1 MYHDKQ
7 QKGRLPDTPQEGD
20 VLVRRGSKVRFLF
33 LRSFNVYEN
42 VGLELTNQGKNP
54 IYWYIMDILR
64 QVS

>member
-42 VGLELTNQGKNP
+42 VGLELTNQGKTQ
-54 IYWYIMDILR
+54 YIGI
-64 QVS
+64 